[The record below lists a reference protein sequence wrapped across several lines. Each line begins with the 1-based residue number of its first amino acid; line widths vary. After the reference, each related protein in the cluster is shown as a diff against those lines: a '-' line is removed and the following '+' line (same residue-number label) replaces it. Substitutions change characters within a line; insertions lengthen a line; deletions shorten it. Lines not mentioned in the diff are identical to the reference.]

1 MGLQLEEQRDAL
13 PAQGGSIHYTWGLWW
28 QQQVWREEAD

>member
-13 PAQGGSIHYTWGLWW
+13 PAQGGPDSLHLRAVVTTAGMKG
-28 QQQVWREEAD
+28 RS